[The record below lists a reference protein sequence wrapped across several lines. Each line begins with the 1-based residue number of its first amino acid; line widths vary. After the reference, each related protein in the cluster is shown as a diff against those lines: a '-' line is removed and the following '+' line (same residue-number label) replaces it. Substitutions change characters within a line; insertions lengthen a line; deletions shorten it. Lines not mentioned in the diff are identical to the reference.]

1 MKPLLI
7 TILEEAKKNK
17 VMFRHSAYDHWLNDN
32 HEDIHDWGYN
42 IPLVIEML
50 KGFDGGTV
58 EFLQA
63 KHVNKDNQKIVNMK
77 RLKALLEPSYA
88 AVLKNNA
95 PISYGC
101 ETEFENY
108 GITIGEGD
116 LENITSLGEDEAA
129 EYLFDYDASF
139 EWDAWNITQYETAI
153 INASQTDELGK
164 VFDITK
170 IEEKWLK
177 DLNNIIYI

>member
-17 VMFRHSAYDHWLNDN
+17 VMFRHSAYNHWNNDN

-63 KHVNKDNQKIVNMK
+63 KHVNKDNKKIVNMK
-77 RLKALLEPSYA
+77 RLKSLLVPAYDAE
-88 AVLKNNA
+88 LKNDV

-101 ETEFENY
+101 ETEFEHY

-116 LENITSLGEDEAA
+116 LENITSIGEDEAV

-153 INASQTDELGK
+153 INASQTNELGK
-164 VFDITK
+164 VFDIID
-170 IEEKWLK
+170 IEQKWLK
-177 DLNNIIYI
+177 DLHDIIYI